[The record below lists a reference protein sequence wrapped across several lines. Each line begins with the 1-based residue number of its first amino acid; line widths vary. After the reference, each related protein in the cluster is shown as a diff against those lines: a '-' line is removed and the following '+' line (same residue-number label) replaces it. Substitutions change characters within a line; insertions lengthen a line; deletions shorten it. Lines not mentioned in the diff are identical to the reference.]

1 MQFVNISILPFCD
14 YIQICLKIKNQKG
27 REQTKKKVLENLI
40 AHNAVNLNGLHSSM
54 EKPNVQFVTSKLKP
68 QQG

>member
-1 MQFVNISILPFCD
+1 MSILRLCD
-14 YIQICLKIKNQKG
+14 CIQICLKIVKD
-27 REQTKKKVLENLI
+27 REQTKKKVLENVI
-40 AHNAVNLNGLHSSM
+40 AHNAVNLNGLHSLM